1 MVDWMVDSS
10 VAQKAMLTVDSW
22 GFSMVADWAGQ
33 RAVHLVLM

>member
-22 GFSMVADWAGQ
+22 GFSMVGYWAGSM
-33 RAVHLVLM
+33 AVNLVLM